1 MDILYLLIPLS
12 LILVLLIGIAIW
24 WSVES
29 GQFDNL
35 ESEGM
40 RIFDAEPPADPAPTL
55 HSDPDHEK
63 AQVP

>member
-24 WSVES
+24 WSVDS

-40 RIFDAEPPADPAPTL
+40 RIFDAESPADPASAP
-55 HSDPDHEK
+55 HSDQDREK
-63 AQVP
+63 AQFP